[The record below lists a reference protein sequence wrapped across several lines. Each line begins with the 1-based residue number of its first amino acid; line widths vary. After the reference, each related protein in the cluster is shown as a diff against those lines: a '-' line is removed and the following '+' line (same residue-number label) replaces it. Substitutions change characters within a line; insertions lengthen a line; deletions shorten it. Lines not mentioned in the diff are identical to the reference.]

1 MLNRNYED
9 LKRIYFQESN
19 SEEEIKSSSGNVLSI
34 DATEQR
40 SKGSVKDNIP
50 KPSKAADNMAMSA
63 EYTQE
68 KAYVFLGVILS
79 IVFSIVP
86 SLALIVTRQDL
97 SIQGKNI
104 LYKTLNFELVVIL
117 AIACVKL
124 IPIYGNYLFFALF
137 LMNFISCIRC
147 ANAINKGIDYNYPV
161 ALNFLKDE

>member
-9 LKRIYFQESN
+9 LKRIYFQEN
-19 SEEEIKSSSGNVLSI
+19 ISEQEITNSSGKVLSI

-40 SKGSVKDNIP
+40 LKGNVKDNIP
-50 KPSKAADNMAMSA
+50 KPSKASDHMAMSV

-68 KAYVFLGVILS
+68 KAYILLGVILS
-79 IVFSIVP
+79 ILFSIIP

-97 SIQGKNI
+97 TAQGKNI

-124 IPIYGNYLFFALF
+124 VPIYGNYLVFALF
-137 LMNFISCIRC
+137 LMNFISCVRC
-147 ANAINKGIDYNYPV
+147 ANAINKGLDYNYPV